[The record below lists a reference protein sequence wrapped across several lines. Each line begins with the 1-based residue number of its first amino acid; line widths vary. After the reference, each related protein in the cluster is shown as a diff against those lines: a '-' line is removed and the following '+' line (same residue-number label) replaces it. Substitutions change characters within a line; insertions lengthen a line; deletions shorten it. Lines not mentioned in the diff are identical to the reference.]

1 MARSLREMMLLVDGV
16 ALESL
21 AATVDGRHS
30 VDEYFRDAVENL
42 LEAHGGGWWLDWL
55 FYMSV
60 LSHLRSTSPQPHPG
74 HLVIISS
81 SQRWRR
87 WLTFFALCRYASS
100 VDGSQGAVAS

>member
-1 MARSLREMMLLVDGV
+1 MASAGSQVPEDIRPRQRLIEISLRARQRLCDIGRMARSLREMMLLVDGV

-42 LEAHGGGWWLDWL
+42 LEAHRGGWWLDWL

-60 LSHLRSTSPQPHPG
+60 LSHLRNM
-74 HLVIISS
+74 HL
-81 SQRWRR
+81 R
-87 WLTFFALCRYASS
+87 
-100 VDGSQGAVAS
+100 